1 MIYILESAQKAFKD
15 IQNGTM
21 ILANKVCDMCYKQ
34 QKISTLMWATLIV
47 SALTSYKDILKY
59 MCSTDLNIETLLCL
73 FWLQHCRTFTHYD
86 LTFSLW
92 HKIALC
98 DFWQFN
104 CCFTSDGPA
113 MLRFEH
119 VFFKIYCHYCNFRS
133 IVDETAS
140 HRDFASQNVDKIA
153 ACERTFK
160 KQSQP
165 SWFFLNEESN
175 VGSYP
180 QN

>member
-1 MIYILESAQKAFKD
+1 
-15 IQNGTM
+15 
-21 ILANKVCDMCYKQ
+21 
-34 QKISTLMWATLIV
+34 
-47 SALTSYKDILKY
+47 
-59 MCSTDLNIETLLCL
+59 MCSTDLNIETLLWL

-98 DFWQFN
+98 DFWQFK
-104 CCFTSDGPA
+104 CCFTCDGPA

-133 IVDETAS
+133 IADETAS
-140 HRDFASQNVDKIA
+140 HRDFASQNADKIA

-160 KQSQP
+160 KQSQLAQRRDFFWTRKAVWDP
-165 SWFFLNEESN
+165 ISSELDNEISRPPCWKSQLPGNWFIGPVNAVPNLSQFFT
-175 VGSYP
+175 YRA
-180 QN
+180 